1 MTTAFVHSDD
11 VVVRHVASE
20 RGGDKATARQL
31 GGY

>member
-11 VVVRHVASE
+11 IVVRDVARE
-20 RGGDKATARQL
+20 RGRDKATARQL